1 MAVRSLRLESNRE
14 ANPTDQL
21 HEKCPKKNVQF
32 PKVHQTLEKT
42 NIFFSFCDKT
52 NVIINTPSLF
62 FFSFFQIYHFLQLNI
77 KELFLKKNIYKRV
90 NAVEYRFIQIPRATK
105 IQTHQV
111 QPNKMR
117 KIENL
122 TIIELLHKYMAPS
135 CPTVIV

>member
-62 FFSFFQIYHFLQLNI
+62 FFFFFSNLSFSVAKYKRVVSQ
-77 KELFLKKNIYKRV
+77 KKKYKRV